1 MARLVL
7 LTPEPSVY
15 EDRWPDTYAE
25 YAAIL
30 GRPGL
35 EIAHAPW
42 TGPLPDA
49 DAYCPLL
56 SWGYHLHYDR
66 WRTFLD
72 GLEASLTG
80 ERLINP
86 VTTCRWNSDKG
97 YLLEL
102 SERGAPVP
110 PTVALDHAT
119 PQAVELAIEGFGVEE
134 VVVKPRVSGG
144 AHQTVR
150 VRRGQA
156 IEGGPEGAAL
166 VQPFLP
172 AVSGEGEWSLFRFGD
187 RWGHA
192 LTKVAATGDF
202 RVQPQFGG
210 LVAAG
215 SPPPA
220 ALRAAESVLTAC
232 PHPFT
237 YGRVDLLADGN
248 GGYVLME
255 LELIEPFLFLEQSS
269 DEGAAFAGAMRAAV
283 TV

>member
-86 VTTCRWNSDKG
+86 VRTMPLEQGTKA

-102 SERGAPVP
+102 LSARAPVP
-110 PTVALDHAT
+110 PTLRWST
-119 PQAVELAIEGFGVEE
+119 RRRRRVELAIAGFGRGEGGGQA
-134 VVVKPRVSGG
+134 PAVSCG
-144 AHQTVR
+144 AHPTVR
-150 VRRGQA
+150 RAAVAGNHRRG
-156 IEGGPEGAAL
+156 GPCSATPL
-166 VQPFLP
+166 VQPFMP
-172 AVSGEGEWSLFRFGD
+172 RGVR
-187 RWGHA
+187 
-192 LTKVAATGDF
+192 
-202 RVQPQFGG
+202 
-210 LVAAG
+210 
-215 SPPPA
+215 
-220 ALRAAESVLTAC
+220 
-232 PHPFT
+232 
-237 YGRVDLLADGN
+237 
-248 GGYVLME
+248 
-255 LELIEPFLFLEQSS
+255 
-269 DEGAAFAGAMRAAV
+269 
-283 TV
+283 